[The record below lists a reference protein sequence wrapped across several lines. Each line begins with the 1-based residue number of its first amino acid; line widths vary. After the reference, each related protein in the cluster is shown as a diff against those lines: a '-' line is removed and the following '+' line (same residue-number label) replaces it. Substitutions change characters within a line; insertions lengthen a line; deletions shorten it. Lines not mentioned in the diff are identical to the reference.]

1 MTSDSSSSTH
11 SDSPPTTLHLSSPF
25 ADTTKDSAHLAFAPI
40 ALAQYHNVAEKL
52 ASNNLYRILRAPGP
66 IRVWVYRSLLAE
78 NQLWNDWDRR
88 ALSQPDLKTESS
100 EGMAEGSTNDTESM
114 GESERPESSGGIHA
128 RPYLTRLRLALAPY
142 TVHFHNPGY
151 VRDDTLRMLERD
163 VVKKTLEESRKS
175 LELREELGLSWEF
188 WDDLA
193 GVLKAAIPS
202 LERRCFAAP
211 DPAAPE
217 YEGLS
222 GPLIASYSPSLLRD
236 LERLNQLVCIARN
249 VQVHG
254 EKVQNLSA
262 DRLFDKDIFALINV
276 CVRVTARG
284 YDGEA
289 GTQDEDKWQGVI
301 NAYKKLLITCLQFLN
316 NLIARNEQRK
326 LMLWIELF
334 DSHLDNEL
342 PNFADMKYKMDEFP
356 QDQGPPPEEQ
366 PLPTNAARSLDTF
379 KIPQQPAS
387 SPFLLYIGE
396 TGNDVKKALIHHGV
410 KAGANEI
417 AAECRRRWQ
426 TMSEEEKNKWNMLYA
441 DVVARYRDQ
450 ITQSSTYRK
459 VVDQHAKNEESV
471 QALAKSINQLQV
483 EVDRMRSS
491 ITALPGDESS
501 REQQASQTAA
511 EKQSPKPA
519 MDDSLLDPSI
529 KRSPPAG
536 EIDFRVT
543 YPPSFG
549 AEILQ
554 NGKEDLLKRLEP
566 DPDRPSGLISDVAS
580 PTSPPPEDDDDNDD
594 DYDDIPGDEGRGL
607 LTDVPLILGPTEIE
621 VLPMIIM
628 AGIVEPTEGQPGYH
642 SDPTVSSSVRSMHGV
657 RCHLLLAQDNG
668 RNLLRELLIFVAAWD
683 LREEELYFK
692 FMVKIMEAILAN
704 QLLPFAYH
712 AFRESESKDI
722 ISPAQAVIMKLLT
735 NIFRARQA
743 RAQPTKGHLKANH
756 PQVDQGDVHMVNF
769 LLTEFRRHIIPQTCA
784 LIFLQGQIRAG
795 HAQPEDFPLN
805 LWDMERMYEGVYQ
818 YLEFFAILTEH
829 ETWKRMLS
837 NWEISHELVT
847 LLKELDAAIPK
858 GQLSP
863 PPLRNVQH
871 APPPPAPVEVDVP
884 SPQQQQQQ
892 PPPQPQPVAVE
903 RPYDT
908 TAAAAEPYIPPPTS
922 PSPRPYIDEAADEPS
937 DFEWRNLKK
946 LAVLVLSSLVW
957 KNKHVQDQIRPLG
970 GIEAVLNCCSY
981 DEHNPYIREHA
992 IMCLRFLM
1000 EGNKENQDRIH
1011 ALEKVNQDANA
1022 KPKATS
1028 SSNPNTAV
1036 PGESSG
1042 SSENGGSGSSSSNR
1056 SPVNVRVPDEVLD
1069 QQGYETYMDK
1079 QGQVMLR
1086 KRQPQSSP
1094 AHQSQNQPLTSR
1106 SDIGGN
1112 SNSKGKG
1119 KSDLTTTAALGEMAR
1134 MSGGL
1139 RDPKA
1144 LEDMVQ
1150 QVMRGLPRVQGLRGD
1165 EERAVEVE
1173 ALKKLDKGFDGGS

>member
-1 MTSDSSSSTH
+1 MDDAESDKKLT
-11 SDSPPTTLHLSSPF
+11 P
-25 ADTTKDSAHLAFAPI
+25 KAH
-40 ALAQYHNVAEKL
+40 
-52 ASNNLYRILRAPGP
+52 
-66 IRVWVYRSLLAE
+66 
-78 NQLWNDWDRR
+78 
-88 ALSQPDLKTESS
+88 
-100 EGMAEGSTNDTESM
+100 
-114 GESERPESSGGIHA
+114 
-128 RPYLTRLRLALAPY
+128 LTRLRLALHPY
-142 TVHFHNPGY
+142 TIHFTDPGY
-151 VRDDTLRMLERD
+151 IKDDTMRMLELN
-163 VVKKTLEESRKS
+163 VCKKTLEETRRNF
-175 LELREELGLSWEF
+175 ELREELGLSYQF

-193 GVLKAAIPS
+193 GVLKASIPS
-202 LERRCFAAP
+202 LERRSFAAP
-211 DPAAPE
+211 DPATPE

-222 GPLIASYSPSLLRD
+222 GPLIASFSSSLLKD
-236 LERLNQLVCIARN
+236 LERLNQIVSIARN
-249 VQVHG
+249 VLTCG
-254 EKVQNLSA
+254 EKAQNLAA

-289 GTQDEDKWQGVI
+289 GTQDEDKWQSVI
-301 NAYKKLLITCLQFLN
+301 NAYKKLLITCLQLLN

-334 DSHLDNEL
+334 DSHLENEL
-342 PNFADMKYKMDEFP
+342 PNFSDMKYKMDMFP
-356 QDQGPPPEEQ
+356 HYDRASKSKIDPAGNGQKSSTGLE
-366 PLPTNAARSLDTF
+366 SF

-396 TGNDVKKALIHHGV
+396 IGPEVKKYLAQQGE
-410 KAGANEI
+410 KTGATEI

-426 TMSEEEKNKWNMLYA
+426 TMGEEEKNKWNICYA
-441 DVVARYRDQ
+441 DVVARYRDE
-450 ITQSSTYRK
+450 ITQSPAYKK

-471 QALAKSINQLQV
+471 QALAQSINQLQV

-491 ITALPGDESS
+491 VIASPDTGNAD
-501 REQQASQTAA
+501 QAAPRRS
-511 EKQSPKPA
+511 EDKRPVRPPV
-519 MDDSLLDPSI
+519 DDSILDPGI
-529 KRSPPAG
+529 RRSSPAG
-536 EIDFRVT
+536 DNDFRVT

-566 DPDRPSGLISDVAS
+566 DPDRPAVAVTTDVTS
-580 PTSPPPEDDDDNDD
+580 PSSPPPDEDENDEE
-594 DYDDIPGDEGRGL
+594 YDDIPGDDGRGL

-628 AGIVEPTEGQPGYH
+628 AGIVEPTEGQAGYH
-642 SDPTVSSSVRSMHGV
+642 SDPTVFSSIRSMHSV

-743 RAQPTKGHLKANH
+743 RAPSRNPLKPSS
-756 PQVDQGDVHMVNF
+756 PQVDQGDAHMVNF

-795 HAQPEDFPLN
+795 NAQPDDFPLN

-829 ETWKRMLS
+829 EVWKNMLS
-837 NWEISHELVT
+837 NWEVANELVT

-858 GQLSP
+858 GQLAV
-863 PPLRNVQH
+863 PPLAAGARNPAQGPQDPN
-871 APPPPAPVEVDVP
+871 APQGVNA
-884 SPQQQQQQ
+884 
-892 PPPQPQPVAVE
+892 VAVE

-908 TAAAAEPYIPPPTS
+908 SAGAVAPEGYM
-922 PSPRPYIDEAADEPS
+922 PSPRPYMDEAQDEPS

-957 KNKHVQDQIRPLG
+957 KNRQVQDQIRPLG
-970 GIEAVLNCCSY
+970 GIEAVLNCCSF

-1000 EGNKENQDRIH
+1000 EGNKENQDRIR
-1011 ALEKVNQDANA
+1011 ALERFEKEREAA
-1022 KPKATS
+1022 A
-1028 SSNPNTAV
+1028 
-1036 PGESSG
+1036 
-1042 SSENGGSGSSSSNR
+1042 SSSSSANP
-1056 SPVNVRVPDEVLD
+1056 SISNDAGASIKGASASDVKVKVPDEVLD
-1069 QQGYETYMDK
+1069 QQGYETYMDSK
-1079 QGQVMLR
+1079 GQVMLR
-1086 KRQPQSSP
+1086 KREAKLPV
-1094 AHQSQNQPLTSR
+1094 T
-1106 SDIGGN
+1106 GTT
-1112 SNSKGKG
+1112 GKG
-1119 KSDLTTTAALGEMAR
+1119 KAKLET
-1134 MSGGL
+1134 
-1139 RDPKA
+1139 RDPKD
-1144 LEDMVQ
+1144 LEQLVQ
-1150 QVMRGLPRVQGLRGD
+1150 QVMRELPARVQGVRLD
-1165 EERAVEVE
+1165 AEKASAA
-1173 ALKKLDKGFDGGS
+1173 ALAKLDRGFDGGKG